1 MLESDL
7 EKVKDFG
14 YKVITKASTMLTKMS
29 LRLRVIITHISGP
42 VSQESQQIIEVLYC
56 IKCNHL
62 NQT

>member
-42 VSQESQQIIEVLYC
+42 VSQESQQIIEVLY
-56 IKCNHL
+56 
-62 NQT
+62 